1 MYSMFRG
8 FHRHGRHGQTRGV
21 DALADQPTGWDPRD
35 DIAAILYDEETVRRR
50 IGELAD
56 AVTADYLPLWQANPR
71 WNLMVV
77 TVLRGA
83 VFFATEL
90 VRTLRLPVTMD
101 FMALASYRAPG
112 RVQII
117 KDLEDDIQE
126 RDVLVVED
134 IIDTGLTM
142 RYLLSQLRARQPRSL
157 AVATLIDR
165 SGLRLAQDLPISY
178 RGFDVKDL
186 FVVGCGLDFQER
198 YRELPFV
205 GVLKEESMTQPLVR
219 PRFAHPSE
227 EEFAQLLEFYRIRW
241 EYEPRT
247 FVLRE
252 DEAGRITVG
261 FSPDFF
267 LPEFDLYVEVTTKKP
282 HLMSRKLR
290 QVEAMHRQY
299 PETRIEL
306 LDRAGFEMLAKKLKA
321 RERT

>member
-1 MYSMFRG
+1 MA
-8 FHRHGRHGQTRGV
+8 GQ
-21 DALADQPTGWDPRD
+21 PEGWDPRD
-35 DIAAILYDEETVRRR
+35 DIADVLFDEAAVRGR
-50 IGELAD
+50 IDALAQGI
-56 AVTADYLPLWQANPR
+56 TADYLPRFQADPR
-71 WNLMVV
+71 WHLSVV

-90 VRTLRLPVTMD
+90 VRRVRLPVTMD

-112 RVQII
+112 RVQIL
-117 KDLEDDIQE
+117 KDLEDDIQDQ
-126 RDVLVVED
+126 DVLVVED
-134 IIDTGLTM
+134 IIDTGLTL
-142 RYLLSQLRARQPRSL
+142 RYLLSQLQARQPRSL
-157 AVATLIDR
+157 TVATLIDR
-165 SGLRLAQDLPISY
+165 SGLRLAPDLPVRY
-178 RGFDVKDL
+178 RGFEVRDL
-186 FVVGCGLDFQER
+186 FVVGCGLDYQER
-198 YRELPFV
+198 YRELPFI
-205 GVLKEESMTQPLVR
+205 GVLKDDVMTQRAAR

-252 DEAGRITVG
+252 DENGNVSVG

-267 LPEFDLYVEVTTKKP
+267 LPDFDLYVEVTTKKP

-299 PETRIEL
+299 PDVRIEL
-306 LDRAGFEMLAKKLKA
+306 LDRAGFEVLAKKLKA